1 MSHHQH
7 EVVNES
13 DARMAIIRD
22 SLTSTIYRA
31 KSTVQA
37 TTDPKARE
45 LLENTAEVLSG
56 LVKAY
61 QEYDRTA
68 AHN

>member
-7 EVVNES
+7 DVVNES
-13 DARMAIIRD
+13 DARLAIIRD
-22 SLTSTIYRA
+22 LLASTVYRA

-37 TTDPKARE
+37 TTDPKAKE

-56 LVKAY
+56 LVEAY
-61 QEYDRTA
+61 QDYDRNA
-68 AHN
+68 EHA